1 VATLVLKMNCTPLS
15 KDVALDDNNQSY
27 FYHTLRPYSLC
38 DQEAE
43 LAWGIPMLT
52 MYGLAFPLCLSAY
65 ILRSTHATQLT
76 EEFNGRL
83 DVRFLFSMYKPKH
96 TWWVAVVF
104 LRRFLLPVCIQA
116 FSYHNHNSTFC
127 LFAILAVSAVV
138 GAYVRPFIRQR
149 DNVMDALS
157 LMTLVVTYFFA
168 ALRQANSDGEHSG
181 AAATAIVVLVLNVL
195 TMLALAVC
203 LCLDFKWV
211 IPLLYRK
218 LFFKKIAEPVDM
230 PVGIEAHDNPI
241 HLEHRASIQ
250 MMFSVEEAAAHDHPV
265 RLLQEGG
272 VVEMIDAKNRG
283 MEGLAHD
290 NQYLIAQLEALKAD
304 HATLKASHL
313 TKYAALNVEN
323 EGLRRRLVVV
333 DQLPMSEMQEGLR

>member
-1 VATLVLKMNCTPLS
+1 
-15 KDVALDDNNQSY
+15 
-27 FYHTLRPYSLC
+27 
-38 DQEAE
+38 
-43 LAWGIPMLT
+43 
-52 MYGLAFPLCLSAY
+52 
-65 ILRSTHATQLT
+65 
-76 EEFNGRL
+76 
-83 DVRFLFSMYKPKH
+83 
-96 TWWVAVVF
+96 
-104 LRRFLLPVCIQA
+104 
-116 FSYHNHNSTFC
+116 
-127 LFAILAVSAVV
+127 
-138 GAYVRPFIRQR
+138 
-149 DNVMDALS
+149 MDALS

-218 LFFKKIAEPVDM
+218 LFFKRIAEPVDM

-241 HLEHRASIQ
+241 NLEHRASIQ

-304 HATLKASHL
+304 N
-313 TKYAALNVEN
+313 AALNVEN
-323 EGLRRRLVVV
+323 EGLRRRPAAV